1 MTDAIRQELNY
12 PQIAFGQQF
21 FGVLAVLFLFTI
33 SIFAQVNISQ
43 PDKNTIIID
52 SAETEVFAF
61 GKTVI
66 VEKKAKGVLVFGGN
80 IIIKGEVEGD
90 VATIGGS
97 VIQKEKG
104 FIGGDVIIL
113 GGKYQPEAANP
124 LRNQGKETIMYAGY
138 EEELRN
144 LTKNPSQILSPEFS
158 LSFLV
163 QRILSL
169 LFWFVIAL
177 GLTTITPNAIS
188 RAVARFRLST
198 LNVFGIGA
206 LAFGLVILSVF
217 VSFGFL
223 PSFIS
228 AVFGLMAFVLVMLA
242 YVFGRVALQVSVG
255 NWILKQFSSDKKPSE
270 TISIFVGVL
279 FWTVLLSIPYIWT
292 IAVFVLFTA
301 SLGLILTARSK
312 NNWEKQ

>member
-1 MTDAIRQELNY
+1 MTDVIKQELNY
-12 PQIAFGQQF
+12 PQIAFGRHI
-21 FGVLAVLFLFTI
+21 FGVSVILFLFAI
-33 SIFAQVNISQ
+33 SIFAQINISQ
-43 PDKNTIIID
+43 SDENTVIID

-66 VEKKAKGVLVFGGN
+66 VEKRAKGVLVFGGD
-80 IIIKGEVEGD
+80 IIIKGEVDGD
-90 VATIGGS
+90 VATVGGS

-113 GGKYQPEAANP
+113 GGKYQPEAVNP
-124 LRNQGKETIMYAGY
+124 LRNKDKETIMYAGY
-138 EEELRN
+138 EEELRH
-144 LTKNPSQILSPEFS
+144 LTKNPSQILSTEFS
-158 LSFLV
+158 LSFLI

-169 LFWFVIAL
+169 LFWFAIAL
-177 GLTTITPNAIS
+177 GLTTITPNSIS
-188 RAVARFRLST
+188 RAVTRFRLST
-198 LNVFGIGA
+198 LSVFGIGA
-206 LAFGLVILSVF
+206 LAFGLVILSVS

-255 NWILKQFSSDKKPSE
+255 NWILKQFSPDKKPSE

-279 FWTVLLSIPYIWT
+279 FWTLLLSIPYIWT

-301 SLGLILTARSK
+301 SLGLILTARSN
-312 NNWEKQ
+312 NNWEK